1 MKMKERSIEFC
12 GSSKKDLLDI
22 PVKKREQ
29 IAYSLECLR
38 YGLEP
43 TLKTKAMNGL
53 GKGVIELKIDGK
65 PAYRCV
71 YVVGDD
77 AIHVLHVFVKT
88 SDGTD
93 KKHEVT
99 IKKRRKDIE

>member
-1 MKMKERSIEFC
+1 MKERSIEFH
-12 GSSKKDLLDI
+12 GSSKKKLLEI
-22 PVKKREQ
+22 PEKKREQ
-29 IAYSLECLR
+29 IVYSLERLR

-43 TLKTKAMNGL
+43 ALKTKAMNGL

-71 YVVGDD
+71 YVVSDGV
-77 AIHVLHVFVKT
+77 IHVLHVFVKT

-93 KKHEVT
+93 KKHEET